1 MQLVVFKIALE
12 IKKKEQVN
20 LKARIQWWKL
30 KHEECCA
37 EFREELID
45 DWESADEET
54 AKVFGLSSGQRK
66 EDKETGGGGN
76 IGK

>member
-1 MQLVVFKIALE
+1 MQLVVCKIALE
-12 IKKKEQVN
+12 IKREEQVN

-45 DWESADEET
+45 DWESAEKSTRRLVVEE
-54 AKVFGLSSGQRK
+54 
-66 EDKETGGGGN
+66 
-76 IGK
+76 I